1 MSKRRQRSGFG
12 WSAERHQTDAADRIM
27 AADEWVA
34 DVIRESDRGFCLSA
48 LEALTMAS
56 EALGHAAHALNAAE
70 IAPGMSAE
78 FKRVYKAAISARK
91 HIAGKCM
98 R

>member
-27 AADEWVA
+27 AASEWVA
-34 DVIRESDRGFCLSA
+34 NAVRAADQGFCLSA
-48 LEALTMAS
+48 LEALTSAS

-70 IAPGMSAE
+70 IAPGMSTE
-78 FKRVYKAAISARK
+78 FKQIYRAAISARK
-91 HIAGKCM
+91 HIAQKCM